1 MKPAVDG
8 GLYGL
13 TVCAVSFSGG
23 AEEIRTPGLDNANV
37 ARSQLRYSPLLLERV
52 IFYAPLIFLSTFT
65 SNIRILFKHFSFREM
80 HTMRYSLQLHLQLQI
95 VHVKPHVI

>member
-37 ARSQLRYSPLLLERV
+37 ARSQLRYSPLLLV
-52 IFYAPLIFLSTFT
+52 VLGDFVLAASKY
-65 SNIRILFKHFSFREM
+65 
-80 HTMRYSLQLHLQLQI
+80 
-95 VHVKPHVI
+95 